1 MPVPMVTPTW
11 LVLFGEMALQPTHV
25 YYCCYCHCSTAR
37 SYLSSQGLPC
47 SWWQR
52 ECNGSLRCWQVLGW
66 ECSSRPSGCQ
76 PGGTQIPSGRF
87 YGQTIPLFGC
97 FLQTSLRVTS
107 YINSLQLNLLL
118 NDISKRWDDWLFW
131 EQTLETNR
139 AAGLA
144 ILCVFY
150 MWIHLIF
157 CFKLSVLNTYLDIA
171 NDCSLS
177 LYLRHYPPLFAKMV
191 VQLLS
196 TASALTRDMN
206 EAPEA
211 RPWRIHKQ
219 FSFCPHLEQISYF
232 QLVSIHLVLS
242 CTFQLWSYIAALN
255 K

>member
-118 NDISKRWDDWLFW
+118 NDISKKMGR
-131 EQTLETNR
+131 
-139 AAGLA
+139 LA
-144 ILCVFY
+144 ILGANTWNKQSSWTCNTMCISHVDPSYLLFQTFSVEYLYRYSEWLQPQSVFKALPAT
-150 MWIHLIF
+150 ICKDGGATFVH
-157 CFKLSVLNTYLDIA
+157 CFGPYSGYEWG
-171 NDCSLS
+171 
-177 LYLRHYPPLFAKMV
+177 
-191 VQLLS
+191 
-196 TASALTRDMN
+196 TRGQAM
-206 EAPEA
+206 A
-211 RPWRIHKQ
+211 
-219 FSFCPHLEQISYF
+219 Y
-232 QLVSIHLVLS
+232 
-242 CTFQLWSYIAALN
+242 T
-255 K
+255 